1 MKISQFSWRKAFPED
16 LPRIHD
22 IIEQAK
28 QQMLREGKQQWN
40 EYYPALTDLQ
50 EDVSSKHG
58 YVLCQENGLPIAYG
72 AVIIGKEPAYNN
84 QECQWL
90 SIATPYIVVHRLAVA
105 DEVRNKGI
113 GTHFMLEVEQ
123 MAVKNG
129 IASIRI
135 DTNHDNGHMLRLL
148 ARLKFTRC
156 GNIHYPKGGTR
167 IAFEKTIAQQ

>member
-1 MKISQFSWRKAFPED
+1 MKISQFSWRKALPED

-40 EYYPALTDLQ
+40 EDYPALTDLQ
-50 EDVSSKHG
+50 EDVCSKHG
-58 YVLCQENGLPIAYG
+58 YVLCQENELPIAYG
-72 AVIIGKEPAYNN
+72 AIIIGKEPAYDN

-113 GTHFMLEVEQ
+113 

-129 IASIRI
+129 IASIRV
-135 DTNHDNGHMLRLL
+135 DTNHDNGYMLRLL